1 MKKGFLNVI
10 AIISFLVAFLLIPK
24 NTYALTFTVEKS
36 VDTIKPGQD
45 VTVYIKA
52 SNVGDASIKDY
63 SINLNYDASKLDVK
77 DRNGNGVSNV
87 GTSNPINITPAAGT
101 LTDGTTVATIVFTA
115 KGNAKAGD
123 ANFAISGGDA
133 TTIKTEDNIIR
144 KDNIV
149 WTSSMVKVAAFS
161 SDATLSS
168 LKIPNATISPKFD
181 KNVTEYETTIQDITE
196 ITVNAVA
203 SDSNAKIM
211 ISENYKNLQKGE
223 NEIKITV
230 TAEDGKSTKTYII
243 KVTLKLTPTE
253 EELLKANANLK
264 DLQVDGYELEFTKEL
279 KKYSLVVPYKI
290 TKVNILAEAEN
301 PNALIQMQ
309 GNTSLK
315 VGRNTIKILV
325 TSEDQ
330 ENNET
335 YTLTVTRSKQEKKV
349 VQTCPDTTSSRE
361 WIIFSIGMFMT
372 FTLGII
378 LGYFLCRKDVLKKIF
393 KHKKKEKEKEEELSN
408 TIEIKPVK
416 EEKKKEKKD

>member
-24 NTYALTFTVEKS
+24 NTYALTFTAEKS

-52 SNVGDASIKDY
+52 SNIGNDSISNY

-87 GTSNPINITPAAGT
+87 GTSNPINITSASGT

-123 ANFAISGGDA
+123 VSFAISGGDA
-133 TTIKTEDNIIR
+133 TTISSSTIKTSEIEW
-144 KDNIV
+144 KS
-149 WTSSMVKVAAFS
+149 TMVKVAGFS

-211 ISENYKNLQKGE
+211 ISENYKSLQKGE

-264 DLQVDGYELEFTKEL
+264 DLQVDGYKLEFTKEL
-279 KKYSLVVPYKI
+279 KKYSLIVPYKI

-301 PNALIQMQ
+301 PNAMIQMQ

-330 ENNET
+330 ANNET

-361 WIIFSIGMFMT
+361 WVIFSIGMFMT

-378 LGYFLCRKDVLKKIF
+378 LGYFLCRKEVLKKIF
-393 KHKKKEKEKEEELSN
+393 KHKKKEKAKEEELSN

-416 EEKKKEKKD
+416 EEKKNEKKD